1 MTSMWK
7 CKYVHGVGKFYKLRQ
22 NANLPSNCGNRF
34 TIATAKLFCAENFS
48 RQKQKK
54 TLKQRKPNQLGA
66 HLILQ
71 HNAYCIMN
79 AEENLKEKHTHNQ
92 LYICINVH
100 ILV

>member
-1 MTSMWK
+1 MQICHQIAEIDSQ
-7 CKYVHGVGKFYKLRQ
+7 LQ
-22 NANLPSNCGNRF
+22 LPNYFAPKIFQDKN
-34 TIATAKLFCAENFS
+34 K
-48 RQKQKK
+48 KK